1 MIPLLLSEVDVSF
14 SAAAAPSGEPQ
25 KSKIQLKNW
34 GGELEGDTDTF
45 GEILERGS

>member
-14 SAAAAPSGEPQ
+14 SAVSLVRAPQNQNLFKCGE
-25 KSKIQLKNW
+25 KK
-34 GGELEGDTDTF
+34 LEGDTETF